1 LADASVIFDPE
12 LYLRS
17 TSRFA
22 QKRSY
27 LAPAAVERLARDVLT
42 RLSRPET
49 RVAPECDPD
58 ISAARL
64 DAFCDVLIQ
73 RDARAAQEFITA
85 RRAEGVTRMEVYFG
99 YISAA
104 ATRLGTRWDKSEL
117 SFMDV
122 TIATGHLYALM
133 RALRAETPIDPRR
146 FDDRRNALF
155 ATVPGETHGLGVTVA
170 ADYFR
175 AHGWQIDLQIA
186 RDLDALIHHAKATAP
201 RVIGLSLSSEDHLD
215 TLAQLVVA
223 LRLAVPQSIIGVAP
237 AGGLVTDAIRDLID
251 VDLVFTTAR
260 DALIDLEHLI
270 DGHSLSCFASAR

>member
-1 LADASVIFDPE
+1 VLTQHSVIFDPE
-12 LYLRS
+12 LYVRS
-17 TSRFA
+17 ASRFA
-22 QKRSY
+22 QKQSD
-27 LAPAAVERLARDVLT
+27 LDPAAVESLARDVLA
-42 RLSRPET
+42 RLSEQEARISST
-49 RVAPECDPD
+49 GDPD

-85 RRAEGVTRMEVYFG
+85 RRAEGVTRMEVYFS
-99 YISAA
+99 YISAP
-104 ATRLGTRWDKSEL
+104 ATRLGARWDRSEL

-122 TIATGHLYALM
+122 TIGTGHLYALM
-133 RALRAETPIDPRR
+133 RALRAETPIDPRW

-175 AHGWQIDLQIA
+175 AHGWQIDLRIA
-186 RDLDALIHHAKATAP
+186 QDIDALTHHAEATLP
-201 RVIGLSLSSEDHLD
+201 HVIGLSLSSEDHLD
-215 TLAQLVVA
+215 TLAQLVMA
-223 LRLAVPQSIIGVAP
+223 LRLAVPQSIIGVAC

-251 VDLVFTTAR
+251 IDLVFTQVQ

-270 DGHSLSCFASAR
+270 ELSEI